1 MNERSEL
8 VVRAAAG
15 YEDLTP
21 RPDYAKLIDLNSS
34 STVWKNMGFS
44 NKFLKNETQMKYDSS
59 PDSVNRIIIT

>member
-21 RPDYAKLIDLNSS
+21 RPDYAKLIETFSS
-34 STVWKNMGFS
+34 STVWKNLGFS
-44 NKFLKNETQMKYDSS
+44 NKFLKNETQMKFDSS
-59 PDSVNRIIIT
+59 LDSVHKNI